1 MPGVAD
7 VVEGGAPAQATSS
20 RDAHNSRK
28 MRIIGKTP
36 DGGNRGAVEW
46 TGRAQTRQ
54 YTGPGCCRTERSP
67 MSWLLILL
75 ELGVA
80 LILVLIVL
88 WALRPRANRDAP
100 AQPDPTIPHSPTPHS
115 DSQDR

>member
-1 MPGVAD
+1 
-7 VVEGGAPAQATSS
+7 
-20 RDAHNSRK
+20 
-28 MRIIGKTP
+28 
-36 DGGNRGAVEW
+36 
-46 TGRAQTRQ
+46 
-54 YTGPGCCRTERSP
+54 

-88 WALRPRANRDAP
+88 WALRPRANRDTP